1 MTHSALGR
9 NTETIHSFIC
19 QKPPR
24 LLYNNNIIID
34 FLADL
39 LFFAKSAM
47 NPLAN
52 LNFQNGDKEFFV
64 VEEISIKIFVHL
76 MVHDMVYL
84 LYNIYS
90 CKILYLEFVSFFK
103 LIH

>member
-1 MTHSALGR
+1 
-9 NTETIHSFIC
+9 
-19 QKPPR
+19 
-24 LLYNNNIIID
+24 
-34 FLADL
+34 
-39 LFFAKSAM
+39 M

-76 MVHDMVYL
+76 MVHDMVNL
-84 LYNIYS
+84 LYDIYS

-103 LIH
+103 LIHWDQLTGTCKWPWHSEAAELFTEVKYTCRTYARTMTQRG

>member
-1 MTHSALGR
+1 
-9 NTETIHSFIC
+9 
-19 QKPPR
+19 
-24 LLYNNNIIID
+24 
-34 FLADL
+34 
-39 LFFAKSAM
+39 M
-47 NPLAN
+47 NP
-52 LNFQNGDKEFFV
+52 LNFQNGDKEFF

-76 MVHDMVYL
+76 MVHDMVNL

>member
-1 MTHSALGR
+1 
-9 NTETIHSFIC
+9 
-19 QKPPR
+19 
-24 LLYNNNIIID
+24 
-34 FLADL
+34 
-39 LFFAKSAM
+39 M

-52 LNFQNGDKEFFV
+52 LNFQNSEKEFFV

-76 MVHDMVYL
+76 MVHDMVNL